1 MKALRGY
8 QDEKHPLSITDK
20 DIDELDLDEDDTIE
34 LEKGINNLKDLM
46 FNGTINSVEV
56 NNRTQLIVS
65 FLEFQNEKNKEVI
78 IEKNIFEQFLDY
90 VVEMLDR
97 LIEYFKRCIGV
108 R

>member
-20 DIDELDLDEDDTIE
+20 EIDELDLDEDDTIE

-65 FLEFQNEKNKEVI
+65 FLEFQNEKNKEI
-78 IEKNIFEQFLDY
+78 IEKSFFEATLDY
-90 VVEMLDR
+90 VVDMLDR

>member
-1 MKALRGY
+1 MRKLRGY
-8 QDEKHPLSITDK
+8 QDDTHPLSGK
-20 DIDELDLDEDDTIE
+20 DIDELELDEDDTIE

-65 FLEFQNEKNKEVI
+65 FLEFQNEKNKEII
-78 IEKNIFEQFLDY
+78 IEKNIFEEVIDN
-90 VVEMLDR
+90 VVDMGYR
-97 LIEYFKRCIGV
+97 LVACLRRCIVV